1 VASERR
7 RRALFVT
14 LLGLAIL
21 GAVALMSSVLIE
33 DMTLRVALQVAGVV
47 TSSAASL
54 AVVLKVRRWGAADDF
69 WWLDSEPAIEPTE
82 PTAGRD
88 PARIPGPDTDR

>member
-1 VASERR
+1 VASEHR
-7 RRALFVT
+7 RRAVFVA

-33 DMTLRVALQVAGVV
+33 DMFWRVALQVGGLA
-47 TSSAASL
+47 TSSAACL

-69 WWLDSEPAIEPTE
+69 WWLDSESATEPTE
-82 PTAGRD
+82 PAASRD
-88 PARIPGPDTDR
+88 SARIPGRDADR